1 MTDYVFDGEL
11 VQKAFPD
18 WTKSSCVYL
27 AISLNVAMK
36 AGLISPP
43 VYVGRNNLTKK
54 IRAFVTHAECK
65 PEDNERTT
73 YEHWTG
79 QS

>member
-1 MTDYVFDGEL
+1 MSDYIFTTEIVKE
-11 VQKAFPD
+11 AFPD
-18 WTKSSCVYL
+18 WKDFSCL
-27 AISLNVAMK
+27 HMSISLNIAMK

-54 IRAFVTHAECK
+54 IRTFVTGIECR

-73 YEHWTG
+73 YEHWRG
-79 QS
+79 QE